1 MANITM
7 SDYIGFIF
15 SEVTRAR
22 VIADSE
28 SRRIAEL
35 YATDEV
41 LKNFSVPRFKIPE
54 MNLSIPVI
62 VSGAKFSTVLAFSVK
77 KDDFIAF
84 LQTKM
89 KNALTTL
96 RIKMRR
102 ISTLPGKID
111 IDLVRPRPNIIA
123 QPIRSAVKGRG
134 SKKDPASDEKML
146 NEFYILLKENSDPSD
161 PDNIVHIKWSEYFFA
176 AIESHKLL
184 DYYKK
189 HYPNNELYIQT
200 LNEVLEWVK
209 HYTIVV
215 STRIDNLL
223 VDPET
228 NTVKNN
234 STDSTIFLINA
245 KIMEEGIFIKSVKN
259 TETGE
264 ENKIV
269 EFE

>member
-161 PDNIVHIKWSEYFFA
+161 PDNIVHIKWSEYF
-176 AIESHKLL
+176 
-184 DYYKK
+184 
-189 HYPNNELYIQT
+189 QT